1 MRVRQRGAAL
11 LLAMLILALVAT
23 LAAGMV
29 WQQSRAV
36 NIEAAER
43 ARSQAAWIL
52 LAGLDFSR
60 LILREDRRTSEVDDL
75 TEPWSREVGE
85 ARLST
90 LLAADRENNA
100 DSGPEAFLS
109 GRIVDAQAR
118 YNLRNLI
125 NDEGKVA
132 PVEQR
137 ALEHLCEA
145 AGLPTDTPSRLIEGL
160 RGVWTGADDET
171 PAGAPLPPQRVEQLT
186 WLGLEPE
193 LVNKLEPFVTILPQR
208 TPVNVNTASREVLLA
223 AIDGLDLAT
232 AERLVQTRQ
241 RRPFANAEQIKEQLP
256 EALKVEATRVD
267 VKSSYFEVFGRLR
280 LEDRVVEEHSLVERR
295 GPDRGLAVIPLQRDR
310 RAMQGGTP

>member
-1 MRVRQRGAAL
+1 MKKHQEGAAL

-125 NDEGKVA
+125 GDDGKTPA
-132 PVEQR
+132 VEQR

-145 AGLPTDTPSRLIEGL
+145 AGLPSDTSTRLLEGL
-160 RGVWTGADDET
+160 RGVWTGAGEET
-171 PAGAPLPPQRVEQLT
+171 QAGAPLPPQRIDQLT

-193 LVNKLEPFVTILPQR
+193 LVGKLEPFVTILPQR

-256 EALKVEATRVD
+256 EALKVETARVD

>member
-1 MRVRQRGAAL
+1 MKARQEGAAL

-90 LLAADRENNA
+90 LLAADRDNNA

-118 YNLRNLI
+118 YNLRNLFS
-125 NDEGKVA
+125 DDGKTPPA
-132 PVEQR
+132 EQR
-137 ALEHLCEA
+137 ALEHLCDA
-145 AGLPTDTPSRLIEGL
+145 AGLPSDTPSRLIGGL
-160 RGVWTGADDET
+160 RSAWAGTGDAGQG
-171 PAGAPLPPQRVEQLT
+171 GAPLAPQRTDQLI
-186 WLGLEPE
+186 WLGLEPD
-193 LVNKLEPFVTILPQR
+193 LVGRLEPFVTILPQR

-223 AIDGLDLAT
+223 AVDGLDLAT

-241 RRPFANAEQIKEQLP
+241 RRPFATVEQIKEQLP
-256 EALKVEATRVD
+256 EGLKVEAARAD
-267 VKSSYFEVFGRLR
+267 VKSGYFEVFGRLR
-280 LEDRVVEEHSLVERR
+280 LEDRVIEEHSLVERR
-295 GPDRGLAVIPLQRDR
+295 GPDRGLTVVPLQRDR
-310 RAMQGGTP
+310 RALQGGTP

>member
-1 MRVRQRGAAL
+1 MKARQEGAAL

-90 LLAADRENNA
+90 LLAADRDNNV

-109 GRIVDAQAR
+109 GRIVDAQSR
-118 YNLRNLI
+118 YNLRNLVG
-125 NDEGKVA
+125 DDGKVP

-137 ALEHLCEA
+137 ALEHLCDA
-145 AGLPTDTPSRLIEGL
+145 AGLPSETPGRLIEGL
-160 RGVWTGADDET
+160 RSAWAGAGEEG
-171 PAGAPLPPQRVEQLT
+171 PAGAPLAPQRTDQLT
-186 WLGLEPE
+186 WLGLEPD
-193 LVNKLEPFVTILPQR
+193 LVGKLEPYVTILPQR

-223 AIDGLDLAT
+223 AVDGLDLAT

-256 EALKVEATRVD
+256 QALKLEAARAD
-267 VKSSYFEVFGRLR
+267 VKSNYFEVFGRLR

-295 GPDRGLAVIPLQRDR
+295 GPDRGLAVVPLQRDR
-310 RAMQGGTP
+310 RALQGGTP

>member
-1 MRVRQRGAAL
+1 
-11 LLAMLILALVAT
+11 MLILALVAT
-23 LAAGMV
+23 LAAGLV

-90 LLAADRENNA
+90 LLAADRDNNA

-125 NDEGKVA
+125 GNDGKTA

-137 ALEHLCEA
+137 ALEHLCDA
-145 AGLPTDTPSRLIEGL
+145 AGLPSDTPSRLIDSL
-160 RGVWTGADDET
+160 RSAWTGAGD
-171 PAGAPLPPQRVEQLT
+171 AGQGGAPLAPQRTDQLT
-186 WLGLEPE
+186 WLGLEPD
-193 LVNKLEPFVTILPQR
+193 LVVRLEPFVTILPQR
-208 TPVNVNTASREVLLA
+208 TAVNVNTASREVLLA
-223 AIDGLDLAT
+223 AVDGLDLAT

-241 RRPFANAEQIKEQLP
+241 RRPFATVEQIKEQLP
-256 EALKVEATRVD
+256 EGLKVEAARAD
-267 VKSSYFEVFGRLR
+267 VKSSYFDVFGRLR
-280 LEDRVVEEHSLVERR
+280 LEDRVIEEHSLVERR
-295 GPDRGLAVIPLQRDR
+295 GPDRGLAVVPLQRDR